1 MKIEVAARRVGGFS
15 SENKAPVCPNPSVAG
30 IENKGENAPASNAKP
45 LGAVISSS
53 DWSRA
58 RWAWLDAVEED
69 TELPA
74 SAKVLASVLAR
85 RFADHITGQCFP
97 GNAVL
102 MKAIGGKSEDTVQ
115 RGFKALAARGWL
127 RRTEG
132 RGRGNMSSVIFLMP
146 AAVVRQSVR
155 AAVPASA
162 AAEERPA
169 RGETAALPPENPPA
183 EKAADMREK
192 PRRNAASRIE
202 PNTNQKKYA
211 DADTRR
217 ERPCPHLRAV
227 AHHGTD
233 AVADWDSWL
242 VKRGYPTLEAM
253 GILSSDQRGPGYDVL
268 WCRPP
273 SAEDA
278 LTTGFA
284 RRWADWAVQKAEV
297 RHDH

>member
-1 MKIEVAARRVGGFS
+1 M
-15 SENKAPVCPNPSVAG
+15 
-30 IENKGENAPASNAKP
+30 
-45 LGAVISSS
+45 
-53 DWSRA
+53 
-58 RWAWLDAVEED
+58 
-69 TELPA
+69 
-74 SAKVLASVLAR
+74 ASVLAR

-102 MKAIGGKSEDTVQ
+102 MTAIGGKSEDTVQ

-146 AAVVRQSVR
+146 ATVARQS
-155 AAVPASA
+155 A
-162 AAEERPA
+162 RPA
-169 RGETAALPPENPPA
+169 GRETAALPPENPPA
-183 EKAADMREK
+183 EKAADMRFQTREKAADMREK

-202 PNTNQKKYA
+202 PNTNQKKHAEA
-211 DADTRR
+211 DERR

-242 VKRGYPTLEAM
+242 VKRGFPTLEAM

-284 RRWADWAVQKAEV
+284 RRWAEWAMQEAEV
-297 RHDH
+297 RHDR